1 VWQAAFFYENVDVN
15 DARFDVNKD
24 VVDGVVIDE
33 LESSPEGDGEKEVMN
48 ADASG
53 DEVVAEGAEQEAA

>member
-1 VWQAAFFYENVDVN
+1 MWQAAFFYENVDVN